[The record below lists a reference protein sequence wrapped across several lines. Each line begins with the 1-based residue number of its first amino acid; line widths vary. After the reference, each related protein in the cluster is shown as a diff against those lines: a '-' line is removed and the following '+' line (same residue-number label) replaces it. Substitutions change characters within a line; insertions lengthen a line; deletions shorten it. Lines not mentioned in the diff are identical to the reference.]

1 MCAVLSQPEI
11 SEVIIMAEQKARP
24 AVKKV
29 AAARA
34 GSRVAGKPKPA
45 KATLTTTAKKP
56 PAKKT
61 VVAGPQ
67 KPKKATVKKAAT
79 PAAKKKAPAKKP
91 QGTRIKPLDTNP
103 KPAATGKAARP
114 TPEERY
120 RMVETAA
127 YFIAER
133 HGFQGRSDEHWAAAE
148 LEVAVRLKQQAPPR
162 ERTPSGNQEDRKSVV

>member
-1 MCAVLSQPEI
+1 
-11 SEVIIMAEQKARP
+11 MAEQKARP

-29 AAARA
+29 AAAKA
-34 GSRVAGKPKPA
+34 GSKVAGKPKPA
-45 KATLTTTAKKP
+45 KATLTTAAKKP

-61 VVAGPQ
+61 AVA
-67 KPKKATVKKAAT
+67 KPLKAKITTAKKEAS

-91 QGTRIKPLDTNP
+91 LAAGIKPEATNP
-103 KPAATGKAARP
+103 KPAATGKAAKP

-148 LEVAVRLKQQAPPR
+148 LEVAVRLKQ
-162 ERTPSGNQEDRKSVV
+162 